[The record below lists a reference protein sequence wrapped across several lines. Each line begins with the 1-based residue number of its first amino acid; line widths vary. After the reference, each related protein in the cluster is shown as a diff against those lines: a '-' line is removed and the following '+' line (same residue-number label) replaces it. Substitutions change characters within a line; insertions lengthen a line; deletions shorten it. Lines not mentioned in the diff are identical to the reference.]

1 MNYIFQDPQGS
12 LQIEFHKNKYHFGKK
27 KKKSLFNNR
36 IAKTLTSTHSL

>member
-12 LQIEFHKNKYHFGKK
+12 FQIEFHKNKYHFGKK
-27 KKKSLFNNR
+27 KCLFNNR